1 MKKAKLNPIYLQ
13 GLHHA
18 EFGQFIDRFIND
30 FSEANLDL
38 NTDTDFKTIFEG
50 LKAKTPAYNKALMQ
64 IRENEN
70 TKKIAELDK
79 ERDNDFQALKDSIKP
94 YRNAKKDPQIKAY
107 NTLKILLD
115 EYKNI
120 TTLSYEEETKK
131 ISSLLSS
138 LKSEDYQP
146 HITTLKIEE
155 FTSELEKSNTA
166 FNTLFGER
174 SAQNIGKESYDTK
187 ALRKEITDIY
197 RKLTNYIIALVE
209 IKTDPFYRK
218 TLEVINNSRKYYADT
233 LAKRNG
239 QKTEKKENE

>member
-1 MKKAKLNPIYLQ
+1 MKKAKLTPIYLQ

-79 ERDNDFQALKDSIKP
+79 ERDNEFQALKDSIKP

-120 TTLSYEEETKK
+120 ATLSYEEETKK
-131 ISSLLSS
+131 IGSLLSS

-197 RKLTNYIIALVE
+197 RKLTNYIIVLVE

>member
-1 MKKAKLNPIYLQ
+1 MKLIKFDITR
-13 GLHHA
+13 LHHA

-94 YRNAKKDPQIKAY
+94 YRNAKKAPQIKAY

-120 TTLSYEEETKK
+120 ATLSYEEETKK

-138 LKSEDYQP
+138 LKSSDYQP

-174 SAQNIGKESYDTK
+174 SAQNIGKGSYDTK

>member
-1 MKKAKLNPIYLQ
+1 MKKAKLTPIYLQ

-30 FSEANLDL
+30 FFEANLNL
-38 NTDTDFKTIFEG
+38 NTDTDFKTLFDD
-50 LKAKTPAYNKALMQ
+50 LKSKVPAYNKSLVQ

-79 ERDNDFQALKDSIKP
+79 ERDNEFQALKDSIKP

-120 TTLSYEEETKK
+120 ATLSYEEETKK
-131 ISSLLSS
+131 IGSLLSS

-197 RKLTNYIIALVE
+197 RKLTNYIIVLVE

>member
-1 MKKAKLNPIYLQ
+1 MKNKKLVSLDIYVM
-13 GLHHA
+13 HHA

-38 NTDTDFKTIFEG
+38 NTDSDFKTLFDD
-50 LKAKTPAYNKALMQ
+50 LKSKVPTYNKSLVQ

-94 YRNAKKDPQIKAY
+94 YRNAKKDQQKKAY

-131 ISSLLSS
+131 ISSLLLS
-138 LKSEDYQP
+138 LKNSDYQP

-155 FTSELEKSNTA
+155 FISELEKS
-166 FNTLFGER
+166 NTLFGER

-239 QKTEKKENE
+239 QKIEKKENE

>member
-1 MKKAKLNPIYLQ
+1 MKKAKLTPIYLQ

-79 ERDNDFQALKDSIKP
+79 ERDNEFQALKDSIKP

-120 TTLSYEEETKK
+120 ATLSYEEETKK
-131 ISSLLSS
+131 IGSLLSS

-155 FTSELEKSNTA
+155 FTRELEKSNTA

-197 RKLTNYIIALVE
+197 RKLTNYIIVLVE

>member
-1 MKKAKLNPIYLQ
+1 MKKVKLNPIHIPSLR
-13 GLHHA
+13 HA

-50 LKAKTPAYNKALMQ
+50 LKAKIPAYNKTLMQ

-70 TKKIAELDK
+70 TKKIAELDR
-79 ERDNDFQALKDSIKP
+79 ERDNDFQALRDSIKP
-94 YRNAKKDPQIKAY
+94 YRNAKKDQQKKAY

-120 TTLSYEEETKK
+120 ATLSYEEETKK

-155 FTSELEKSNTA
+155 FISELEKSNTA

-174 SAQNIGKESYDTK
+174 SAQNIGKEIYNTK

-209 IKTDPFYRK
+209 IKTDSFYRK

>member
-18 EFGQFIDRFIND
+18 EFGQFIDQFIND

-94 YRNAKKDPQIKAY
+94 YRNAKKAPQIKAY

-138 LKSEDYQP
+138 LKNSDYQP

-155 FTSELEKSNTA
+155 FISELEKSNTA

-239 QKTEKKENE
+239 QKIEKKENE

>member
-1 MKKAKLNPIYLQ
+1 MKKAKLTPIYLQ

-120 TTLSYEEETKK
+120 ATLSYEEETKK
-131 ISSLLSS
+131 IGSLLSS

-155 FTSELEKSNTA
+155 FISELEKSNTA

-187 ALRKEITDIY
+187 VLRKEITDIY
-197 RKLTNYIIALVE
+197 RKLTNYIIAVVE
-209 IKTDPFYRK
+209 IKTNPFYRK

>member
-30 FSEANLDL
+30 FSEANLNL
-38 NTDTDFKTIFEG
+38 NTDTDFKTLFDD
-50 LKAKTPAYNKALMQ
+50 LKSKVPAHNKSLMQ

-94 YRNAKKDPQIKAY
+94 YRNSKKDQQIKAY

-120 TTLSYEEETKK
+120 ATLSYEEETKK

-138 LKSEDYQP
+138 LKNSDYQP

-155 FTSELEKSNTA
+155 FISELEKSNTA

-239 QKTEKKENE
+239 QKIEKKENE

>member
-13 GLHHA
+13 GLHHS

-30 FSEANLDL
+30 FSEANLNL
-38 NTDTDFKTIFEG
+38 NADADFKTLFDD
-50 LKAKTPAYNKALMQ
+50 LKSKVPAYNKSLVQ

-79 ERDNDFQALKDSIKP
+79 ERDNDFQALRDRIKP
-94 YRNAKKDPQIKAY
+94 YRNAKKYQQKKAY

-115 EYKNI
+115 EYTNI
-120 TTLSYEEETKK
+120 APLSYEEETKK
-131 ISSLLSS
+131 IGSLLSS

-146 HITTLKIEE
+146 HITALKIEE

-187 ALRKEITDIY
+187 VLRKEITDIY
-197 RKLTNYIIALVE
+197 RKLTNYIIAVVE
-209 IKTDPFYRK
+209 IKTNPFYRK

>member
-18 EFGQFIDRFIND
+18 EFGQFINRFIND
-30 FSEANLDL
+30 FSEANLNL
-38 NTDTDFKTIFEG
+38 NTDADFKTLFDD
-50 LKAKTPAYNKALMQ
+50 LKSKVPTYNKSLVQ

-70 TKKIAELDK
+70 TKKITELDK

-120 TTLSYEEETKK
+120 ATLSYEEETKK

-138 LKSEDYQP
+138 LKSSDYQS

-155 FTSELEKSNTA
+155 FISELEKSNTA

-174 SAQNIGKESYDTK
+174 SAQNIGKDSYDTK

-197 RKLTNYIIALVE
+197 RKLTIYIFAVVE
-209 IKTDPFYRK
+209 IKTNPFYRK

>member
-13 GLHHA
+13 GLHHT

-50 LKAKTPAYNKALMQ
+50 LKTKTPAYNKALMQ

-70 TKKIAELDK
+70 TKKIAELYK

-94 YRNAKKDPQIKAY
+94 YRNAKKAPQIKAY

-120 TTLSYEEETKK
+120 ATLSYEEETKK

-155 FTSELEKSNTA
+155 FISELEKSNTA

-197 RKLTNYIIALVE
+197 RKLTNYIIAVVE

>member
-94 YRNAKKDPQIKAY
+94 YRNAKKAPQIKAY

-138 LKSEDYQP
+138 LKNSDYQP

-155 FTSELEKSNTA
+155 FISELEKSNTA

-239 QKTEKKENE
+239 QKIEKKENE

>member
-197 RKLTNYIIALVE
+197 RKLTTYIIAVVE

>member
-1 MKKAKLNPIYLQ
+1 MKKAKLTPIYLQ

-79 ERDNDFQALKDSIKP
+79 ERDNEFQALKDSIKP

-120 TTLSYEEETKK
+120 ATLSYEEETKK
-131 ISSLLSS
+131 IGSLLSS

>member
-1 MKKAKLNPIYLQ
+1 MKKAKLTPIYLQ

-94 YRNAKKDPQIKAY
+94 YRNAKKTPQIKAY

-120 TTLSYEEETKK
+120 ATLSYEEETKK

-138 LKSEDYQP
+138 LKSSDYQP

-174 SAQNIGKESYDTK
+174 SDQNIGKESYDTK

>member
-1 MKKAKLNPIYLQ
+1 MKLIKFDITR
-13 GLHHA
+13 LHHA

-94 YRNAKKDPQIKAY
+94 YRNAKKAPQIKAY

-120 TTLSYEEETKK
+120 ATLSYEEETKK

-138 LKSEDYQP
+138 LKSSDYQP

-174 SAQNIGKESYDTK
+174 SAQNIGKVSYDTK

>member
-1 MKKAKLNPIYLQ
+1 MKKVKLNPIHIPSLR
-13 GLHHA
+13 HA

-50 LKAKTPAYNKALMQ
+50 LKAKIPAYNKTLMQ

-70 TKKIAELDK
+70 TKKITELDR
-79 ERDNDFQALKDSIKP
+79 ERDNDFQALIDSIKP
-94 YRNAKKDPQIKAY
+94 YRNAKKDQQKKAY

-155 FTSELEKSNTA
+155 FISELEKSNTA

-174 SAQNIGKESYDTK
+174 LAQNIGKESYDTK

>member
-1 MKKAKLNPIYLQ
+1 MKKAKLTPIYLQ

-79 ERDNDFQALKDSIKP
+79 ERDNEFQALKDSIKP

-120 TTLSYEEETKK
+120 ATLSYEEETKK
-131 ISSLLSS
+131 IGSLLSS

-197 RKLTNYIIALVE
+197 RKLTNYIIVLVE

-233 LAKRNG
+233 LAKRNA

>member
-13 GLHHA
+13 GLHHS

-30 FSEANLDL
+30 FSEANLNL
-38 NTDTDFKTIFEG
+38 NADADFKTLFDD
-50 LKAKTPAYNKALMQ
+50 LKSKVPAYNKSLVQ

-79 ERDNDFQALKDSIKP
+79 ERDNDFQALRDRIKP
-94 YRNAKKDPQIKAY
+94 YRNAKKYQQKKAY

-120 TTLSYEEETKK
+120 ATLSYEEETKK
-131 ISSLLSS
+131 IGSLLSS

-146 HITTLKIEE
+146 HITALKIEE

-187 ALRKEITDIY
+187 VLRKEITDIY
-197 RKLTNYIIALVE
+197 RKLTNYIIAVVE
-209 IKTDPFYRK
+209 IKTNPFYRK

>member
-79 ERDNDFQALKDSIKP
+79 ERDNEFQALKDSIKP

-120 TTLSYEEETKK
+120 ATLSYEEETKK
-131 ISSLLSS
+131 IGSLLSS

-197 RKLTNYIIALVE
+197 RKLTNYIIVLVE

>member
-1 MKKAKLNPIYLQ
+1 MKKAKLTPIYLQ

-94 YRNAKKDPQIKAY
+94 YRNAKKAPQIKAY

-120 TTLSYEEETKK
+120 ATLSYEEETKK

-138 LKSEDYQP
+138 LKSSDYQP

>member
-38 NTDTDFKTIFEG
+38 NTDSDFKTLFDD
-50 LKAKTPAYNKALMQ
+50 LKSKVPTYNKSLVQ

-79 ERDNDFQALKDSIKP
+79 ERDNEFQALKDSIKP

-138 LKSEDYQP
+138 LKNSDYQP

-155 FTSELEKSNTA
+155 FISELEKSNTA

-197 RKLTNYIIALVE
+197 RKLTNYIIVLVE

>member
-1 MKKAKLNPIYLQ
+1 MKKAKLTPIYLQ
-13 GLHHA
+13 GLHHS

-30 FSEANLDL
+30 FSEANLNL
-38 NTDTDFKTIFEG
+38 NADADFKTLFDD
-50 LKAKTPAYNKALMQ
+50 LKSKVPAYNKSLVQ

-79 ERDNDFQALKDSIKP
+79 ERDNDFQALRDRIKP
-94 YRNAKKDPQIKAY
+94 YRNAKKYQQKKAY

-120 TTLSYEEETKK
+120 ATLSYEEETKK
-131 ISSLLSS
+131 IGSLLSS

-146 HITTLKIEE
+146 HITALKIEE

-187 ALRKEITDIY
+187 VLRKEITDIY
-197 RKLTNYIIALVE
+197 RKLTNYIIAVVE
-209 IKTDPFYRK
+209 IKTNPFYRK

>member
-1 MKKAKLNPIYLQ
+1 MKKAKLTPIYLQ

-120 TTLSYEEETKK
+120 ATLSYEEETKK
-131 ISSLLSS
+131 IGSLLSS

-155 FTSELEKSNTA
+155 FISELEKSNTA

-187 ALRKEITDIY
+187 VLRKEITDIY

-209 IKTDPFYRK
+209 IKTDSFYRK

>member
-1 MKKAKLNPIYLQ
+1 MKKAKLTPIYLQ

-120 TTLSYEEETKK
+120 ATLSYEEETKK
-131 ISSLLSS
+131 IGSLLSS

-155 FTSELEKSNTA
+155 FISELEKSNTA
-166 FNTLFGER
+166 FNTLFGSVR
-174 SAQNIGKESYDTK
+174 
-187 ALRKEITDIY
+187 L
-197 RKLTNYIIALVE
+197 
-209 IKTDPFYRK
+209 K
-218 TLEVINNSRKYYADT
+218 TLGKKAMTPKSCV
-233 LAKRNG
+233 KRLRIFI
-239 QKTEKKENE
+239 EN

>member
-1 MKKAKLNPIYLQ
+1 MKKAKLTPIYLQ

-115 EYKNI
+115 EYNNI
-120 TTLSYEEETKK
+120 ATLSYEEETKK
-131 ISSLLSS
+131 IGSLLSS

-155 FTSELEKSNTA
+155 FISELEKSNTA

-187 ALRKEITDIY
+187 VLRKEITDIY
-197 RKLTNYIIALVE
+197 RKLTNYIIAVVE
-209 IKTDPFYRK
+209 IKTNPFYRK

>member
-1 MKKAKLNPIYLQ
+1 MKKAKLTPIYLQ
-13 GLHHA
+13 GLHHS

-64 IRENEN
+64 IRENEK

-120 TTLSYEEETKK
+120 ATLSYEEETKK

-155 FTSELEKSNTA
+155 FISELEKSNSA

-197 RKLTNYIIALVE
+197 RKLTNYIIAVVE
-209 IKTDPFYRK
+209 IKTNPFYRK

>member
-1 MKKAKLNPIYLQ
+1 MKKAKLTPIYLQ

-79 ERDNDFQALKDSIKP
+79 ERDNEFQALKDSIKP

-120 TTLSYEEETKK
+120 ATLSYEEETKK
-131 ISSLLSS
+131 IGSLLSS

-209 IKTDPFYRK
+209 IKTDSFYRK

>member
-13 GLHHA
+13 GLHHS

-30 FSEANLDL
+30 FSEANLNL
-38 NTDTDFKTIFEG
+38 NADADFKTLFDD
-50 LKAKTPAYNKALMQ
+50 LKSKVPAYNKSLVQ

-79 ERDNDFQALKDSIKP
+79 ERDNDFQALSDRIKP
-94 YRNAKKDPQIKAY
+94 YRNAKKYQQKKAY

-120 TTLSYEEETKK
+120 ATLSYEEETKK
-131 ISSLLSS
+131 IGSLLSS

-146 HITTLKIEE
+146 HITALKIEE

-187 ALRKEITDIY
+187 VLRKEITDIY
-197 RKLTNYIIALVE
+197 RKLTNYIIAVVE
-209 IKTDPFYRK
+209 IKTNPFYRK

>member
-1 MKKAKLNPIYLQ
+1 MKKAKLTPIYLQ

-120 TTLSYEEETKK
+120 ATLSYEEETKK
-131 ISSLLSS
+131 IGSLLSS

-155 FTSELEKSNTA
+155 FISELEKSNTA

-197 RKLTNYIIALVE
+197 RKLTNYIIAVVE

-218 TLEVINNSRKYYADT
+218 TL
-233 LAKRNG
+233 
-239 QKTEKKENE
+239 

>member
-1 MKKAKLNPIYLQ
+1 MKKAKLTPIYLQ

-94 YRNAKKDPQIKAY
+94 YRNAKKTPQIKAY

-120 TTLSYEEETKK
+120 ATLSYEEETKK

-138 LKSEDYQP
+138 LKSSDYQP

-166 FNTLFGER
+166 FNTLF
-174 SAQNIGKESYDTK
+174 GKESYDTK